1 MSNAQ
6 NEYLSIVFLSNKL
19 PISMCRYVSVF
30 VSRGVAKRIK
40 NLVYILAL
48 YLEWIYVELQFVSMW
63 NLINL
68 SLNKISFIK
77 LLGLG
82 K

>member
-1 MSNAQ
+1 
-6 NEYLSIVFLSNKL
+6 
-19 PISMCRYVSVF
+19 MCRYVSVF

-68 SLNKISFIK
+68 SLNKISFYQIIGPGEMMTDERVTWK
-77 LLGLG
+77 H
-82 K
+82 